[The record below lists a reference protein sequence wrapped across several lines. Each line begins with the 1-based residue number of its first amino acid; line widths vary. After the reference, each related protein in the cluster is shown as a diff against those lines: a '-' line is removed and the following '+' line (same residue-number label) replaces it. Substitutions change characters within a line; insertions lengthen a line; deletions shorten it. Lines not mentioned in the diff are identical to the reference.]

1 VIGFDDVE
9 GAEYWH
15 LTTVRQPLFESG
27 VVGCELLFEEMV
39 TLPVGSLEVQ
49 EIVLDTRLIVRG
61 TAAPPPG

>member
-1 VIGFDDVE
+1 
-9 GAEYWH
+9 
-15 LTTVRQPLFESG
+15 VRQPLFESG